1 MDGED
6 WILNSVPC
14 CFKNS
19 LKLFSIS
26 VFDGSEAEIQ
36 LLKFLLETA
45 KVLGEIQIMCTE
57 SLSTD
62 LKKQAE
68 ISNQLQLLS
77 LGSCVIKFK

>member
-36 LLKFLLETA
+36 LLKFLLENA

-57 SLSTD
+57 TLSTD

-68 ISNQLQLLS
+68 ISNPLQPIGLAA
-77 LGSCVIKFK
+77 